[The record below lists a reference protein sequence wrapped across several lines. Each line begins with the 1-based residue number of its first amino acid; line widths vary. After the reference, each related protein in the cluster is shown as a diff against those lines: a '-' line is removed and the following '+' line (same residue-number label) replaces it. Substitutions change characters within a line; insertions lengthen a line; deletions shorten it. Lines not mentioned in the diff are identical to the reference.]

1 MHWIKDLPVAR
12 NQQFDPLCSIRAI
25 AGSAIPDLFGV
36 TMRLG
41 LCGTGRM
48 GSAIALR
55 LLESGFSLVAW
66 NRDEGKLPPLVDA
79 GATTAA
85 NPATLV
91 GDADVVIV
99 SLLDDEAVRTVYA
112 GDAGLLSGDLQDK
125 TIIETSTVHPATAKH
140 MAGLVAAKG
149 GRFVECPVGGTV
161 QPARD
166 GKLVGLVGGEA
177 AHVGS
182 VRPVLDAMCRR
193 VEHLG
198 PVGSGAAMKLAV
210 NLPLIAYW
218 EALGE
223 ALTVADGAGIDLDVA
238 ASLMID
244 SAGAIAVAPMRMAS
258 VLQAVNDSDAE
269 QPTNFSA
276 AGMAK
281 DLRLMCELAEEEGLA
296 MPVAEAARHGF
307 DRVVAA
313 GWGPRDGALVAAWP
327 VLARR
332 QQVGKA

>member
-1 MHWIKDLPVAR
+1 
-12 NQQFDPLCSIRAI
+12 
-25 AGSAIPDLFGV
+25 
-36 TMRLG
+36 MRLG

-55 LLESGFSLVAW
+55 LIESGYSLVAW
-66 NRDEGKLPPLVDA
+66 NRDEAKLAPLVEA

-85 NPATLV
+85 SPAKLI
-91 GDADVVIV
+91 GAADVVIV
-99 SLLDDEAVRTVYA
+99 SLLDDEAVRHVYG
-112 GDAGLLSGDLQDK
+112 GDAGLVSGDLDNK
-125 TIIETSTVHPATAKH
+125 TVIETSTVHPATAKH
-140 MAGLVAAKG
+140 VAGLVAGKG

-161 QPARD
+161 QPARA
-166 GKLVGLVGGEA
+166 GKLVGLIGGEA
-177 AHVGS
+177 AHVES
-182 VRPVLDAMCRR
+182 IRPVLDAMCRR

-223 ALTVADGAGIDLDVA
+223 ALAVADGAGIDLDLA

-244 SAGAIAVAPMRMAS
+244 SAGAIAVAPMRMPS
-258 VLQAVNDSDAE
+258 VLQAVEASEAE
-269 QPTNFSA
+269 QPTNFST

-281 DLRLMCELAEEEGLA
+281 DLRLMCEVAEEEGLA
-296 MPVAEAARHGF
+296 VPVAEAARNGF
-307 DRVVAA
+307 DRAVAA
-313 GWGPRDGALVAAWP
+313 GWGPRDGALVAAWA

-332 QQVGKA
+332 RKAGKA

>member
-1 MHWIKDLPVAR
+1 
-12 NQQFDPLCSIRAI
+12 
-25 AGSAIPDLFGV
+25 
-36 TMRLG
+36 MRLG

-48 GSAIALR
+48 GSTIALR
-55 LLESGFSLVAW
+55 LIESGFSVVAW
-66 NRDEGKLPPLVDA
+66 NRDEAKLPPLVEA

-85 NPATLV
+85 NPAALI
-91 GDADVVIV
+91 GAADVVVV
-99 SLLDDEAVRTVYA
+99 SLLDDEAVRHVYG
-112 GDAGLLSGDLQDK
+112 GDAGLVSGDLRDK
-125 TIIETSTVHPATAKH
+125 TVIETSTIHPATARH
-140 MAGLVAAKG
+140 MAGLVAARG

-161 QPARD
+161 QPARA

-177 AHVGS
+177 AHVES
-182 VRPVLDAMCRR
+182 IRPVLDAMCRR

-223 ALTVADGAGIDLDVA
+223 ALAVADGAGIDLDLA

-244 SAGAIAVAPMRMAS
+244 SAGAIAVAPMRMPS
-258 VLQAVNDSDAE
+258 VLQAVNASDAE
-269 QPTNFSA
+269 QPTNFST

-281 DLRLMCELAEEEGLA
+281 DLRLMCEVAEEEGLA
-296 MPVAEAARHGF
+296 VPVAEAARNGF
-307 DRVVAA
+307 DRAIAA
-313 GWGPRDGALVAAWP
+313 GWGPRDGALVAAWA

-332 QQVGKA
+332 RQAGKA